1 MPVQACAIPRLKDF
15 KYRVEINGLEA
26 ALVQEFEP
34 GTRTHGVTVH
44 SGAGQNHVCKEVGM
58 IGFSNCVMRTVVPVD
73 SDARLYIENWMD
85 QAQDPATGNGG
96 MPAKYQRNFS
106 VFELGPDG
114 TPSRCWEYTK
124 AFPVSYKVNA
134 KSSLDDST
142 DVLEFM
148 EMAYNKREVRI
159 L

>member
-1 MPVQACAIPRLKDF
+1 MPTTACAIPRLKDF

-58 IGFSNCVMRTVVPVD
+58 IGFSNCVMRTVVPIG
-73 SDARLYIENWMD
+73 SDQRLYFEQWLNE
-85 QAQDPATGNGG
+85 AQNPDTGNGG

-106 VFELGPDG
+106 VFELGPAGD
-114 TPSRCWEYTK
+114 PVRCWEYYRG
-124 AFPVSYKVNA
+124 FPVSYKVNA

-142 DVLEFM
+142 DVLEFI
-148 EMAYNKREVRI
+148 EITYNKRNVRA

>member
-1 MPVQACAIPRLKDF
+1 MPTTACAIPRLKDF

-58 IGFSNCVMRTVVPVD
+58 IGFSNCVLRTVVPVD
-73 SDARLYIENWMD
+73 SEARLYIENWMD
-85 QAQDPATGNGG
+85 QGQDPITGNGG

-106 VFELGPDG
+106 VFELAPDG
-114 TPSRCWEYTK
+114 SPSRVWEYTK

-148 EMAYNKREVRI
+148 ELAYNKREVRA

>member
-1 MPVQACAIPRLKDF
+1 
-15 KYRVEINGLEA
+15 
-26 ALVQEFEP
+26 
-34 GTRTHGVTVH
+34 
-44 SGAGQNHVCKEVGM
+44 
-58 IGFSNCVMRTVVPVD
+58 MRTVVPVD

-148 EMAYNKREVRI
+148 EMAYNKRELRI
-159 L
+159 F